1 MASEPSALFVD
12 SPEARALEA
21 VPADERRVVAKRLY
35 AALAEVGKPLDK
47 LGASEIHGWLL
58 HAVPDQFKAKDP
70 LVPHVVPVL
79 RGLLDFA
86 DRTAGRK
93 LTTLRG
99 STEDLLPDLEEILV
113 TGHAHHHHDHD
124 DHAPEEPYVRE
135 QPKIGRNDPC
145 HCGSG
150 KKFKKCHGAA

>member
-1 MASEPSALFVD
+1 M
-12 SPEARALEA
+12 
-21 VPADERRVVAKRLY
+21 
-35 AALAEVGKPLDK
+35 
-47 LGASEIHGWLL
+47 
-58 HAVPDQFKAKDP
+58 PDQFKAKDP

-124 DHAPEEPYVRE
+124 EHTPEVPYVRE
-135 QPKIGRNDPC
+135 QPKVGRNDPC